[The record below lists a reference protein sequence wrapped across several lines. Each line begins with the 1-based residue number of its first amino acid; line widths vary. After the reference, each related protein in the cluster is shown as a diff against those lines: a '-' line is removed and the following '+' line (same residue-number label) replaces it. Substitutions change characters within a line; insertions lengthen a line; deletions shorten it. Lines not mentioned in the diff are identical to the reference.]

1 MHFKPQV
8 YQINYVNIDL
18 RHQYGMYVVETQTFP
33 LAKRPER
40 RGMKRNGCFCRLAC
54 PVCLSVYQPIYL
66 SDQDKGLTQ
75 SIRSPGCLIPRFFSA
90 SFLSVELKVAFNT
103 RLKKKHLIEEGGK
116 MSARLA
122 KP

>member
-1 MHFKPQV
+1 
-8 YQINYVNIDL
+8 
-18 RHQYGMYVVETQTFP
+18 MYVIETQTFL

-54 PVCLSVYQPIYL
+54 PICLSHLPVCLSAYL
-66 SDQDKGLTQ
+66 SLLLGPR
-75 SIRSPGCLIPRFFSA
+75 IRTVSQEPRLFDSQVFSA

-103 RLKKKHLIEEGGK
+103 RLKKKHLLEEGGK

-122 KP
+122 QP